1 MKAFV
6 IVNSG
11 LESLAQQE
19 IQELVGAKGKIFPGL
34 VLFEVKKK
42 EELLKLMAFGQSFKR
57 IALLIDQQK
66 EVEKFNLD
74 KSSLEW
80 KEFFTAELSL
90 KITVEQVKGNDNR
103 LVISRQVMG
112 KLFKFI
118 EAKLKFTPK
127 IELKK
132 PDAEI
137 IVVKAGE
144 EFFLG
149 LDLCGKELNARGYR
163 VFPNQAS
170 FKGDLGYYFLRKSGF
185 KAGEKLLIGYVKDG
199 TLAIEA
205 ALLANKIIVNYN
217 LNFSWYKF
225 MGCKEVELK
234 YEKVDPTLV
243 YGFDESMQN
252 IIAAKK
258 NASIG
263 KVRDLVQLSRYAL
276 DELELK
282 YEAGE
287 FDRIIVQITTKDEEK
302 LNEIFYQVTP
312 LLKSGGGLLLITR
325 KGLDLST
332 PSKFKLVLEEEMQRG
347 ESYYKL
353 WRMEK
358 K

>member
-1 MKAFV
+1 MKAFLT
-6 IVNSG
+6 VNFG
-11 LESLAQQE
+11 LESLVQQE
-19 IQELVGAKGKIFPGL
+19 VQELVGAKGKIFPGL

-42 EELLKLMAFGQSFKR
+42 EELLKLINFGQSFKR

-66 EVEKFNLD
+66 EVEKFNLE

-90 KITVEQVKGNDNR
+90 KINVEQVKGNDNR
-103 LVISRQVMG
+103 LGISRKVMG
-112 KLFKFI
+112 KLFNFI
-118 EAKLKFTPK
+118 EAKLKFIPR

-132 PDAEI
+132 PEAEI
-137 IVVKAGE
+137 LVVKSRE

-185 KAGEKLLIGYVKDG
+185 KAGEKLLVGYVKDG

-205 ALLANKIIVNYN
+205 ALFANKLVVSNN
-217 LNFSWYKF
+217 LNFSWHKF
-225 MGCKEVELK
+225 PDLKELELK
-234 YEKVDPTLV
+234 YEKSDSTLV

-258 NASIG
+258 NAAIG

-282 YEAGE
+282 YEAEE
-287 FDRIIVQITTKDEEK
+287 FDRVIVQITTKDEEK

-312 LLKSGGGLLLITR
+312 LLKSGGSLLLITR
-325 KGLDLST
+325 KGLDISA
-332 PSKFKLVLEEEMQRG
+332 PSKFKLSLEEEMQRG
-347 ESYYKL
+347 ESYYKI

>member
-1 MKAFV
+1 MKAFLT
-6 IVNSG
+6 VNSG

-19 IQELVGAKGKIFPGL
+19 VQELIGVKGKVFSGV
-34 VLFEVKKK
+34 VLFEVNKK
-42 EELLKLMAFGQSFKR
+42 EELLELVTFGQSFKR
-57 IALLIDQQK
+57 IALLLDEQK
-66 EVEKFNLD
+66 EVDQFSFEKVVF
-74 KSSLEW
+74 EW
-80 KEFFTAELSL
+80 KEFFVPELSL
-90 KITVEQVKGNDNR
+90 KINVEQVKGNDNR
-103 LVISRQVMG
+103 LEISRKVME

-118 EAKLKFTPK
+118 KTKFKFIPR

-132 PDAEI
+132 PEAEI
-137 IVVKAGE
+137 LVVKSGE

-149 LDLCGKELNARGYR
+149 LDLCGKELNARAYR

-205 ALLANKIIVNYN
+205 ALFANRLAVSNN
-217 LNFSWYKF
+217 LNLSWHKF
-225 MGCKEVELK
+225 PGLKELELRS
-234 YEKVDPTLV
+234 EKVEATPI

-258 NASIG
+258 NAVIG
-263 KVRDLVQLSRYAL
+263 KVKDFVLLSRYAL

-282 YEAGE
+282 YEAEE
-287 FDRIIVQITTKDEEK
+287 FDRIMVQITTKDEEK

-312 LLKSGGGLLLITR
+312 LLKSGGSLLLITR
-325 KGLDLST
+325 KGLDLSA
-332 PSKFKLVLEEEMQRG
+332 PSKFKLSLEEEVQRG